1 MKLRDELP
9 LKGAR
14 ILIAEDDAILALD
27 LMTELQAAG
36 AEVLGP
42 ARTLAQVLALAAAQA
57 LTCAVLDV
65 NLRSETSFPAARL
78 LQERRIGIVF
88 YTGYDGLDALRR
100 DWPDAQVLSKPASP
114 ELLLQTVRAAC
125 CSNCT
130 FALQSLLSSLIGAM
144 AITGFGSFLEFPACL
159 ASVRCLDKPARPGAI
174 KRELDR
180 LLGAEA
186 KNSASVSS

>member
-1 MKLRDELP
+1 MNLRDELP

-27 LMTELQAAG
+27 LMTVLQAAG

-42 ARTLAQVLALAAAQA
+42 ARTLAETVALAASHA

-65 NLRSETSFPAARL
+65 NLRDETSLPAAQL
-78 LQERRIGIVF
+78 LQKRHTGIVF
-88 YTGYDGLDALRR
+88 YTGYDDLDALRR
-100 DWPDAQVLSKPASP
+100 DWPGAQVLSKPASP
-114 ELLLQTVRAAC
+114 ELLRQAVHAAC

-144 AITGFGSFLEFPACL
+144 AIPLFSAMRQAAAFIYAC
-159 ASVRCLDKPARPGAI
+159 AACKPVKAEQDGARHA
-174 KRELDR
+174 
-180 LLGAEA
+180 A
-186 KNSASVSS
+186 

>member
-1 MKLRDELP
+1 MNLGNELP

-14 ILIAEDDAILALD
+14 ILVAEDDAIQAFG
-27 LMTELQAAG
+27 LMTLLQAAG
-36 AEVLGP
+36 ADVLGP
-42 ARTLAQVLALAAAQA
+42 ARTPAQALALAAAQA

-100 DWPDAQVLSKPASP
+100 DWPGAQVLSKPASP
-114 ELLLQTVRAAC
+114 ELLLQAVRAAC
-125 CSNCT
+125 CSNCI

-144 AITGFGSFLEFPACL
+144 AIPLFSAMRQAAKFLPVSTAG
-159 ASVRCLDKPARPGAI
+159 KP
-174 KRELDR
+174 ET
-180 LLGAEA
+180 AERA
-186 KNSASVSS
+186 